1 MKKGILIL
9 FVLFATITHAQY
21 TIKGTMTPPEKSD
34 WVMVHKLQGIK
45 PRYILNTT
53 IQFDTVSVG
62 TSRQVIGQFAFQ
74 LPKNAPAGMYRAT
87 YKNSGTGYVDFLFNK
102 ENIEFIFNPKY
113 PEESIVFTR
122 SRENKIYGE
131 YTEEYNKTQKEID
144 ANQMEYIKNPSKDL
158 KKKYKKDY
166 KYLEEIQEGY
176 EQKTE
181 GMLVNS
187 FIKASK
193 RYNPSSPIEDYQ
205 EYLDFSVNNFFKNI
219 DFDNKDLYNSSFLID
234 RINDFVLYLNYSED
248 QVTQQGL
255 YKKSIAKVMEEL
267 DDKEFKKEAI
277 EFLATSFTEKRNSEI
292 VDWLFSEYYDAL
304 PKKDPEF
311 KTKKMEELSV
321 SVGRNAPDFTWS
333 EDGNEFSLSTLN
345 DGNNY
350 LMIFWSTGCPH
361 CVKEIP
367 EVHNFLK
374 NNTNTSVV
382 SFAIENDDVK
392 FNAFKENLPGWH
404 NVLGTHP
411 EYKFDNEVV
420 KKYKI
425 DATPTYFVL
434 DKNKKIV
441 AIPNTI
447 EDVKKYFNNI

>member
-9 FVLFATITHAQY
+9 FVLFTTITNAQY
-21 TIKGTMTPPEKSD
+21 SVKGTMTPPEKSD
-34 WVMVHKLQGIK
+34 WVMVHKLQGVK
-45 PRYILNTT
+45 PQYILNTT

-62 TSRQVIGQFAFQ
+62 TSTQVIGQFAFQ
-74 LPKNAPAGMYRAT
+74 LPKTASSGMYRAT

-122 SRENKIYGE
+122 SRENKIYSE
-131 YTEEYNKTQKEID
+131 YTETYNKTQKEID
-144 ANQMEYIKNPSKDL
+144 ANQMEYIKNPSKEL
-158 KKKYKKDY
+158 KKEYKKDF
-166 KYLEEIQEGY
+166 KFLEEVQEGY

-187 FIKASK
+187 FITASK
-193 RYNPSSPIEDYQ
+193 RYNPSSPIEGYQ
-205 EYLDFSVNNFFKNI
+205 EYLDFSVDNFFKNI

-255 YKKSIAKVMEEL
+255 YKKSITKVMEVL
-267 DDKEFKKEAI
+267 DDNKFKKEAI
-277 EFLATSFTEKRNSEI
+277 EFLATTFTEKRNSEI

-304 PKKDPEF
+304 PNNDPEF
-311 KTKKMEELSV
+311 KAKKMEELRV
-321 SVGRNAPDFTWS
+321 SVGRNAPDFTWN
-333 EDGNEFSLSTLN
+333 EDGNEYSLSTLK
-345 DGNNY
+345 DGSKY

-367 EVHNFLK
+367 EVHDFLK
-374 NNTNTSVV
+374 DNTNTSVV
-382 SFAIENDDVK
+382 SFAIENDDIK
-392 FNAFKENLPGWH
+392 FNEFKENLPGWH

-434 DKNKKIV
+434 DENKKIV

-447 EDVKKYFNNI
+447 EDVKKYFNNL